1 VIACYNKMFKKT
13 RSRPRKY
20 GNVTRGS
27 QKLHVRTGSCAG
39 DPGGVSAADMG
50 RLLRAGRNRDR
61 VGEGIYLA
69 SRLPFLGENLTRL
82 RQV

>member
-1 VIACYNKMFKKT
+1 MHTQILADMDAAAGILRQT

-69 SRLPFLGENLTRL
+69 SRLPF
-82 RQV
+82 